1 VLGFTATL
9 GQCRVATKYI
19 NEVLPNLNDGLSV
32 KLSERTV
39 IQWLKIFRHNYQEG
53 TKGMYMDGH
62 EQDDVVT
69 YHGQFLAK
77 MVKHEKRMPTFTDDY
92 SDVI

>member
-1 VLGFTATL
+1 
-9 GQCRVATKYI
+9 
-19 NEVLPNLNDGLSV
+19 
-32 KLSERTV
+32 
-39 IQWLKIFRHNYQEG
+39 
-53 TKGMYMDGH
+53 MYMDGH